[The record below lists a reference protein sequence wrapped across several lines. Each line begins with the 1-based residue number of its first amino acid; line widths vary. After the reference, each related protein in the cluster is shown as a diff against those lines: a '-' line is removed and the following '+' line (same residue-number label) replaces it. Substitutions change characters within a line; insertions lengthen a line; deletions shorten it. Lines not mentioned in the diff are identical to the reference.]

1 MLMLELDALDPG
13 AVAEKLP
20 ITATRL
26 RDRLLETGMTQEELA
41 IAVDATQGAISQI
54 YTGMTRRSRLLPA
67 IATAL
72 AVNLDWLV
80 GTSDQKIDMF
90 DADGKDISEDDLALI
105 RAGRSQK
112 RLANP
117 AQLETPQKS
126 VAVAASKEASVPPAA
141 EEDEDDEI
149 VEIQELDLAF
159 GMGGGSYLDL
169 PVKAKPRRFT
179 RGWLRLFT
187 QAPPSRIFIAQGIG
201 DSMAPTIQNADI
213 CIIDTA
219 DTRVKM
225 GDQIWAVAYG
235 ETGLIKRLRPM
246 PDGGVKIMSDN
257 PLIEAETAYDGELH
271 VVGKVVAVVRRMA
284 G

>member
-1 MLMLELDALDPG
+1 MTDIGTRILERLEALG
-13 AVAEKLP
+13 
-20 ITATRL
+20 IT
-26 RDRLLETGMTQEELA
+26 QSELA
-41 IAVDATQGAISQI
+41 RRVGITQ
-54 YTGMTRRSRLLPA
+54 PA
-67 IATAL
+67 IA
-72 AVNLDWLV
+72 NLIKR
-80 GTSDQKIDMF
+80 G
-90 DADGKDISEDDLALI
+90 
-105 RAGRSQK
+105 GRSSHLHK
-112 RLANP
+112 IARA
-117 AQLETPQKS
+117 LETTPEHLEGLPE
-126 VAVAASKEASVPPAA
+126 AERIASPRPGFGGFPVPAN
-141 EEDEDDEI
+141 EIEDEDDEI

-187 QAPPSRIFIAQGIG
+187 QAPPTRIFIAQGIG

-219 DTRVKM
+219 DTRVKI

-271 VVGKVVAVVRRMA
+271 VIGKVVAVVRRMA

>member
-1 MLMLELDALDPG
+1 MTDIGTRILERLEALG
-13 AVAEKLP
+13 
-20 ITATRL
+20 IT
-26 RDRLLETGMTQEELA
+26 QSELA
-41 IAVDATQGAISQI
+41 RRVGITQ
-54 YTGMTRRSRLLPA
+54 PA
-67 IATAL
+67 IA
-72 AVNLDWLV
+72 NLIKR
-80 GTSDQKIDMF
+80 G
-90 DADGKDISEDDLALI
+90 
-105 RAGRSQK
+105 GRSSHLHK
-112 RLANP
+112 IARA
-117 AQLETPQKS
+117 LETTPEHLEGLPE
-126 VAVAASKEASVPPAA
+126 AERIASPRPGFGGFPVPANVI
-141 EEDEDDEI
+141 EDEDDEI

-187 QAPPSRIFIAQGIG
+187 QAPPTRIFIAQGIG

-271 VVGKVVAVVRRMA
+271 VIGKVVAVVRRMA

>member
-1 MLMLELDALDPG
+1 MAEIIGSRLDALIKVRGSSQSAIARALGISQPSVG
-13 AVAEKLP
+13 RLISGE
-20 ITATRL
+20 TRESGK
-26 RDRLLETGMTQEELA
+26 LLELARELRTSPEYLVGE
-41 IAVDATQGAISQI
+41 VDDPELIS
-54 YTGMTRRSRLLPA
+54 SLAPA
-67 IATAL
+67 IGNEKPSP
-72 AVNLDWLV
+72 V
-80 GTSDQKIDMF
+80 K
-90 DADGKDISEDDLALI
+90 
-105 RAGRSQK
+105 
-112 RLANP
+112 
-117 AQLETPQKS
+117 
-126 VAVAASKEASVPPAA
+126 AASLEIVGSD
-141 EEDEDDEI
+141 DEDDEI

>member
-1 MLMLELDALDPG
+1 MTDIGTRILERLEALG
-13 AVAEKLP
+13 
-20 ITATRL
+20 IT
-26 RDRLLETGMTQEELA
+26 QSELA
-41 IAVDATQGAISQI
+41 RRVGITQ
-54 YTGMTRRSRLLPA
+54 PA
-67 IATAL
+67 IA
-72 AVNLDWLV
+72 NLIKR
-80 GTSDQKIDMF
+80 G
-90 DADGKDISEDDLALI
+90 
-105 RAGRSQK
+105 GRSSHLHK
-112 RLANP
+112 IARA
-117 AQLETPQKS
+117 LETTPEHLEGLPE
-126 VAVAASKEASVPPAA
+126 AERIASPRTGFGGFPVPAD
-141 EEDEDDEI
+141 EIEDEDDEI

>member
-1 MLMLELDALDPG
+1 MTDIGTRILERLEALG
-13 AVAEKLP
+13 
-20 ITATRL
+20 IT
-26 RDRLLETGMTQEELA
+26 QSELA
-41 IAVDATQGAISQI
+41 RRVGITQ
-54 YTGMTRRSRLLPA
+54 PA
-67 IATAL
+67 IA
-72 AVNLDWLV
+72 NLIKR
-80 GTSDQKIDMF
+80 G
-90 DADGKDISEDDLALI
+90 
-105 RAGRSQK
+105 GRSSHLHK
-112 RLANP
+112 IARA
-117 AQLETPQKS
+117 LETTPEHLEGLPE
-126 VAVAASKEASVPPAA
+126 AERIAAPRSGFGGFPVPAD
-141 EEDEDDEI
+141 EIEDEEDEI

>member
-1 MLMLELDALDPG
+1 MTDIGTRILERLEALG
-13 AVAEKLP
+13 
-20 ITATRL
+20 IT
-26 RDRLLETGMTQEELA
+26 QSELA
-41 IAVDATQGAISQI
+41 RRVGITQ
-54 YTGMTRRSRLLPA
+54 PA
-67 IATAL
+67 IA
-72 AVNLDWLV
+72 NLIKR
-80 GTSDQKIDMF
+80 G
-90 DADGKDISEDDLALI
+90 
-105 RAGRSQK
+105 GRSSHLHK
-112 RLANP
+112 IARA
-117 AQLETPQKS
+117 LETTPEHLEGLPE
-126 VAVAASKEASVPPAA
+126 AERIASPRTGLGGFPVPAD
-141 EEDEDDEI
+141 EIDDEDDEI